1 MRFSR
6 SRRHSIV
13 LGGTLV
19 GILSFVPMV
28 APAGA
33 QEVATTQQQL
43 QSEDAQGG
51 GQSSE
56 QRLRELEREVAELR
70 AMVRAL
76 TQQPM
81 PPPAVVPDATAAAP
95 VPPAAPTAPESVEQ
109 ARRID
114 VLAAEIEQL
123 KLGEVAVEADRS
135 EFGYGP
141 AASKVYRRDQGLS
154 IGGYGEVIYESFD
167 STNDAGGPGRADVSD
182 ALRAIVYVGYKFNDR
197 WLFNSEIEFE
207 HGGKEP
213 ALEFAY
219 LDYLWRPELSFRF
232 GHLLVPM
239 GFVNELHEPTVFLG
253 VRRPTLE
260 TILLPSTW
268 HENGFGIFGDVGPV
282 SYRSYLVDGFR
293 GAGFTAG
300 GLRGGRQGGNRALA
314 EDFAW
319 VTRADWQPF
328 EGARI
333 GGSFYLGD
341 SGQDATFAGRGVDV
355 GTQILEAHAE
365 WRWRGLDLRLL
376 AARAEL
382 DDVAR
387 LNAVLGLTGNRSV
400 GEELEGEY
408 VQVGYDVLSHFGS
421 GGRQLTPFVRWER
434 IDTQAA
440 VPAGFGRNPA
450 NDQEILTYGL
460 ELQPLE
466 QVVFKLDFQDF
477 DNDAGTG
484 QDQFNLGIGYVF

>member
-6 SRRHSIV
+6 SRRHSIA

>member
-1 MRFSR
+1 MSFSVGAHLR
-6 SRRHSIV
+6 IAFRRTV
-13 LGGTLV
+13 LGG
-19 GILSFVPMV
+19 MV
-28 APAGA
+28 VATFAAAPAARA
-33 QEVATTQQQL
+33 QEDPAAATRTA
-43 QSEDAQGG
+43 E
-51 GQSSE
+51 E
-56 QRLRELEREVAELR
+56 RLLELEREVEELR

-76 TQQPM
+76 TQQPV
-81 PPPAVVPDATAAAP
+81 PPPATVPDATVAAP
-95 VPPAAPTAPESVEQ
+95 APTPAADAEQ

-135 EFGYGP
+135 DYGYGP

-154 IGGYGEVIYESFD
+154 IGGYGEVIRESFD
-167 STNDAGGPGRADVSD
+167 SRNDAGGAGRTDQSD
-182 ALRAIVYVGYKFNDR
+182 ALRAIVYVGYKFSDR
-197 WLFNSEIEFE
+197 WLFNSEIELE

-282 SYRSYLVDGFR
+282 SYRSYVVDGFR

-300 GLRGGRQGGNRALA
+300 GLRGGRQGGNRALS
-314 EDFAW
+314 EDLAW

-328 EGARI
+328 EGARV

-341 SGQDATFAGRGVDV
+341 SGQDARLGGRGVDV

-400 GEELEGEY
+400 GEELEGQY
-408 VQVGYDVLSHFGS
+408 VQVGYDLLSHFG
-421 GGRQLTPFVRWER
+421 GGERQLTPFVRWER

-440 VPAGFGRNPA
+440 VPAGFSRNPA

-460 ELQPLE
+460 ELQPLD
-466 QVVFKLDFQDF
+466 QLVFKLDFQDF

>member
-1 MRFSR
+1 MGFSC
-6 SRRHSIV
+6 SRHPAAVIRGAKGATPGLVALALALGAGAASAQQTPAT
-13 LGGTLV
+13 GGTV
-19 GILSFVPMV
+19 AAE

-33 QEVATTQQQL
+33 PALDDRV
-43 QSEDAQGG
+43 
-51 GQSSE
+51 
-56 QRLRELEREVAELR
+56 RRLEREVEELR

-76 TQQPM
+76 TQQPAQ
-81 PPPAVVPDATAAAP
+81 PPATIPDAAAA
-95 VPPAAPTAPESVEQ
+95 AETADNAEL
-109 ARRID
+109 ARRTD

-123 KLGEVAVEADRS
+123 KLGEAAVEADRS
-135 EFGYGP
+135 EHGYGP

-154 IGGYGEVIYESFD
+154 IGGYGEVIYEGFD
-167 STNDAGGPGRADVSD
+167 GSNDAGGPGRADASD
-182 ALRAIVYVGYKFNDR
+182 ALRAIVYVGYKFDDR
-197 WLFNSEIEFE
+197 WVFNSEIELE

-232 GHLLVPM
+232 GHLLLPM

-253 VRRPTLE
+253 VRRPVVE

-282 SYRSYLVDGFR
+282 SYRSYLVNGFR

-319 VTRADWQPF
+319 VSRADWQPF
-328 EGARI
+328 EGARV
-333 GGSFYLGD
+333 GGSLYLGD
-341 SGQDATFAGRGVDV
+341 SGQDATLAGRDVEV
-355 GTQILEAHAE
+355 GTQIVEAHAE

-382 DDVAR
+382 DDVGR

-400 GEELEGEY
+400 GEELEGSY
-408 VQVGYDVLSHFGS
+408 VQVGYDVLSHFGT
-421 GGRQLTPFVRWER
+421 GERQVTPFVRWER
-434 IDTQAA
+434 IDTQAS
-440 VPAGFGRNPA
+440 VPGGFSRNAA

-466 QVVFKLDFQDF
+466 QLVFKLDFQDF
-477 DNDAGTG
+477 DNEAGTG
-484 QDQFNLGIGYVF
+484 LDQFNLGIGYVF